1 MDSGWSEQVRAA
13 VLAQDDTALVAL
25 FEAAVRAEGRQGASR
40 SWLTAVSA
48 YDADAI
54 TG

>member
-13 VLAQDDTALVAL
+13 LLAQDGTALATL
-25 FEAAVRAEGRQGASR
+25 FEAAVRAEGREGASR
-40 SWLTAVSA
+40 SWLAAVSA
-48 YDADAI
+48 YDADAV